1 MAKIAMV
8 MKMMTTA
15 TTSMIMKLTTALL
28 FLVYSE
34 VSSILMLKSFLDS
47 SLQVGNNGHDC
58 LLQGNSDL
66 VERLPLQSDD
76 A

>member
-1 MAKIAMV
+1 MAKITMV

-34 VSSILMLKSFLDS
+34 IRSILMLKSFLDS
-47 SLQVGNNGHDC
+47 SSQVGNNGHDC
-58 LLQGNSDL
+58 LLLENSDL
-66 VERLPLQSDD
+66 KEPLPLQSGD

>member
-1 MAKIAMV
+1 MAKITMV

-58 LLQGNSDL
+58 LLLENSDL
-66 VERLPLQSDD
+66 KELLPLQSGD